1 MLICC
6 MYVIGAIL
14 PHTKLFGG
22 VRRFFELGER
32 FIQQGHQMII
42 LTPEGL
48 PPEWFHFSG
57 KMDRLENMQQHHFT
71 ALFITETVFINEL
84 LLANALLKIFYHVI
98 PTAKIDKILQHKE
111 ITIFVNSTS
120 SFEYVKKRYG
130 IELIKQIGGINLP
143 AQTKDLHQ
151 PEDVFTIMC
160 YGRLSRKKKGT
171 RIVVKA
177 AEKLHRLGYPVKLL
191 LYDTPIDEK
200 SKQLINNFHPKA
212 PFEFVLNHPVDKN
225 DELFKRASVFV
236 AVERKAGWTNTAAE
250 AMASGIPVIG
260 TDIGTKDFLI
270 PNETGIVVKRYAYFV
285 RKALEKLI
293 NDKALRIKLGENG
306 RRKIE
311 AFSWDILANN
321 ILAFIAQKIGNK
333 S

>member
-1 MLICC
+1 

-42 LTPEGL
+42 LTPDGL
-48 PPEWFHFSG
+48 PPTWFRFSG
-57 KMDRLENMQQHHFT
+57 EVDTLANIQQYQFT

-84 LLANALLKIFYHVI
+84 VSANAILKIFYHVI
-98 PTAKIDKILQHKE
+98 PTAKIDKVLQHKE

-120 SFEYVKKRYG
+120 SFEYVKKKYSV
-130 IELIKQIGGINLP
+130 ELVKQIGGINLP
-143 AQTKDLHQ
+143 ATIKDLTL
-151 PEDVFTIMC
+151 PEEIFTIMC

-200 SKQLINNFHPKA
+200 SKQLINNFHPKV
-212 PFEFVLNHPVDKN
+212 PFEFVLNHPVNKN

-236 AVERKAGWTNTAAE
+236 AVEKKAGWTNTAAE
-250 AMASGIPVIG
+250 AMASGIPVVG
-260 TDIGTKDFLI
+260 TDVGTKDFLI
-270 PNETGIVVKRYAYFV
+270 HNETGLVVWRYAYFV

-293 NDKALRIKLGENG
+293 NDKELRIKLGRAG
-306 RRKIE
+306 RQKIE
-311 AFSWDILANN
+311 AFSWDNLAIGILDYITQNANSK
-321 ILAFIAQKIGNK
+321 L
-333 S
+333 